1 MYEQNK
7 NLIAIKVR
15 PITEDLKGFIYPIF
29 YYEHD
34 TFIPVSK
41 EDFPNNNL
49 VIVHQNKIRESYYS
63 DIDDRYEDMELFCVS
78 KYYENDNFDENKDNL
93 NFSKYNTNPTYI
105 SNYIPKNKYKN
116 CFLLDA
122 EICKD
127 SVIRCFSPFKP
138 TENLYFIRNAG
149 YILGPFKIKSKEKN
163 SDNSYGYYIDLIAEE
178 RLQPFT
184 YNTEYNNYSI
194 YKIKENEITFPNIN
208 KTKIQIDKYSND
220 YPWNNT
226 ELSYIEDAINFI
238 KNNKGEWID
247 WSPDDALVSWGIKLV
262 QDKLSQEISFS
273 QRRELIE
280 QIRRIKT
287 TDKEKLSK
295 LIQKF
300 SETEE
305 KDQALNQ
312 SIFNFVCK
320 KENIKYLLS
329 TAGEDFINVIEG
341 DISLKQK
348 FGIQDK
354 QKIKKLQK
362 ELDNISEEKSKLEKK
377 VDDLNNQQFT
387 NLSNQ
392 LTQLKASI
400 DLANNELE
408 EKKEQLHQADI
419 MLEYPAIEMKY
430 IQFRNDA
437 ENYSKI
443 VEQKK
448 VEIDRLTEI
457 RDKISQEIP
466 KIKKEYKDE
475 IYKLAPIVKMLN
487 EADFVNEEHDYSFTP
502 KKGKEYSINE
512 TINSIYTHFKNQNR
526 VLEKRDIVN
535 YLVSIINN
543 FFIVFYGK
551 PGVGKTSLVQEI
563 ANSLG
568 ANLNKISVNK
578 GWTSPKDLLGYYNA
592 LTGHFIDAETGLR
605 KFIKQADKNNPFEC
619 LYITLLDEANL
630 SPLEYYWSN
639 FLSVADDQI
648 KKIKLQSDKA
658 PDEITLFDGLKFI
671 ATINMDETTEALSP
685 RIINRSCV
693 FYLPNEYK
701 IPSLDYYFQSDH
713 YPISYQSLR
722 KNFGYE
728 NILQNNHNAEKYG
741 QDKLDAIYDLLSKNK
756 SRSTISI
763 SARKQKM
770 IRMYIDTMTKIGDN
784 NNDLGYD
791 NSDVLDFAIAQYILP
806 EIRGDGEKYKE
817 LLKLLLDEISPY
829 TFSTSILQKIVEE
842 GQENYDNFNFFYI

>member
-1 MYEQNK
+1 MTDAVE
-7 NLIAIKVR
+7 IVS
-15 PITEDLKGFIYPIF
+15 DLVK
-29 YYEHD
+29 
-34 TFIPVSK
+34 IP
-41 EDFPNNNL
+41 
-49 VIVHQNKIRESYYS
+49 
-63 DIDDRYEDMELFCVS
+63 
-78 KYYENDNFDENKDNL
+78 
-93 NFSKYNTNPTYI
+93 
-105 SNYIPKNKYKN
+105 
-116 CFLLDA
+116 
-122 EICKD
+122 
-127 SVIRCFSPFKP
+127 SVSPFGRNE
-138 TENLYFIRNAG
+138 TERRERFERCREVLAYLEEFLQKQGAQTEQLVFEGGHDKWWYPVPNLYAELTIGDRKAAG
-149 YILGPFKIKSKEKN
+149 HKFLCYMGH
-163 SDNSYGYYIDLIAEE
+163 IDVV
-178 RLQPFT
+178 PV
-184 YNTEYNNYSI
+184 
-194 YKIKENEITFPNIN
+194 
-208 KTKIQIDKYSND
+208 
-220 YPWNNT
+220 
-226 ELSYIEDAINFI
+226 
-238 KNNKGEWID
+238 GE
-247 WSPDDALVSWGIKLV
+247 
-262 QDKLSQEISFS
+262 
-273 QRRELIE
+273 
-280 QIRRIKT
+280 
-287 TDKEKLSK
+287 EKLWRRPP
-295 LIQKF
+295 F
-300 SETEE
+300 SGQVDEG
-305 KDQALNQ
+305 
-312 SIFNFVCK
+312 FVWGRGATDMK
-320 KENIKYLLS
+320 GS
-329 TAGEDFINVIEG
+329 VGAWM
-341 DISLKQK
+341 SA
-348 FGIQDK
+348 
-354 QKIKKLQK
+354 
-362 ELDNISEEKSKLEKK
+362 LEKLK
-377 VDDLNNQQFT
+377 AGKGDGVNLTIDLNNQQFT

-701 IPSLDYYFQSDH
+701 IPSLDNYFQSDH